1 MQHTIHDV
9 RFPNESPEYRAARD
23 KLLEAEIALRRQIE
37 DVAAQRRA
45 LPLGGRVT
53 QDYVFQE
60 GDDAHPVKLSELF
73 GDKSVLLLYSYMYG
87 PTMAQPCPS
96 CTSILDGLDGQV
108 HHIRQRAAIAAVARS
123 PIARVR
129 AVARERGWRR
139 LRLLSSATN
148 SYHQDYHREGA
159 RGDQLPILNV
169 FVRAPDGRSVT
180 PTPPK
185 SCLRLVNRVRMRA
198 TSMRSGRCGA
208 SSISRPRAAAP
219 TLIRSSV
226 MTEALTRASVP
237 NAIVA
242 SGRSR

>member
-1 MQHTIHDV
+1 MLHTIHDV

-37 DVAAQRRA
+37 DIAAQRRA

-60 GDDAHPVKLSELF
+60 GDYAHPVKLSELF

-169 FVRAPDGRSVT
+169 FVRAPDGSIRHAYATEILFAPCEPGQDARHVDAIWPMWGILDFSPEGRGPDT
-180 PTPPK
+180 HPK
-185 SCLRLVNRVRMRA
+185 LSYD
-198 TSMRSGRCGA
+198 
-208 SSISRPRAAAP
+208 
-219 TLIRSSV
+219 
-226 MTEALTRASVP
+226 
-237 NAIVA
+237 
-242 SGRSR
+242 